1 MNIALDIGVRGGAGP
16 IPSYCTFRKKNL
28 VTGSCTA
35 SAAYKTRLASIAVQ
49 LLSTAQHNLLEL
61 GEREQQQFCPVS
73 QTYKKKWAVLT
84 QSK

>member
-1 MNIALDIGVRGGAGP
+1 MNIALDIGVRGGAYP
-16 IPSYCTFRKKNL
+16 IVLHIYVVKNL